1 MVPLF
6 KGQGDLLNNVANF
19 DSANQIL
26 VGESNFNLVKTN
38 EYFANPNKIWRTEIR
53 LGELSAEQLSLSFV
67 ADMKVFR

>member
-6 KGQGDLLNNVANF
+6 KGQGDLLNNLANF

-26 VGESNFNLVKTN
+26 VGEPNFNLVKTN

-53 LGELSAEQLSLSFV
+53 LGELSAELCC
-67 ADMKVFR
+67 

>member
-6 KGQGDLLNNVANF
+6 KDQGDLLNNLANF

-26 VGESNFNLVKTN
+26 VGEPNFNLVKTN

-53 LGELSAEQLSLSFV
+53 LGELSAELCC
-67 ADMKVFR
+67 